1 MALMSSIDAN
11 QLDAAS
17 RTTLLRIA
25 RESIVHGLHHGRP
38 LDTDADCYPPALRVP
53 RASFVTLE
61 TGDELRGCIGT
72 LEARRSL
79 VEDVAGNAFSAAF
92 RDPRFPPLHADEL
105 ARLDIHISVLGPPQ
119 PIAFDSEGDLIAQ
132 LRPGADGLI
141 LSAPGHRGTFL
152 PSVWESLPQPEEFL
166 RQLKRKAGLPAN
178 YWSRDIAVERYSA
191 ETF

>member
-1 MALMSSIDAN
+1 MVLMSSIDAN
-11 QLDAAS
+11 QLDADS
-17 RTTLLRIA
+17 RITLLGVA
-25 RESIVHGLHHGRP
+25 RESIVHGLRHGRP
-38 LDTDADCYPPALRVP
+38 LDTDGDYYPPALRIP

-105 ARLDIHISVLGPPQ
+105 AQLGIHISVLSPPQ
-119 PIAFDSEGDLIAQ
+119 PMAFDSEGDLIAQ

-178 YWSRDIAVERYSA
+178 YWSHDIAVERYTA

>member
-1 MALMSSIDAN
+1 MLMSSIDAN

-17 RTTLLRIA
+17 RVTLLRVA
-25 RESIVHGLHHGRP
+25 RESIGHGLRHGGP
-38 LDTDADCYPPALRVP
+38 LDTAADHYPPALRAP
-53 RASFVTLE
+53 RACFVTLE
-61 TGDELRGCIGT
+61 TGGELRGCIGT
-72 LEARRSL
+72 LEARRPL

-105 ARLDIHISVLGPPQ
+105 ERLDIHISVLSPSQ
-119 PIAFDSEGDLIAQ
+119 PIAFDSEDDLIAQ

-178 YWSRDIAVERYSA
+178 YWSQDIEVERYTA